1 MVEHSDAWYDYKR
14 NDPNA
19 KNPFVDPKDRERAE
33 RIVSGMNKMNKM
45 NKKSVDTEKYLDF
58 VAGVTSPASSDYA
71 ELLKRL
77 SQLEVE
83 ADCDIPHLLTAAFGL
98 AAESGEFTEVVKKI
112 ILQGKPYN
120 EDNVFHMKREL
131 GDICWYIA
139 QACMALDT
147 TFDEIIEMNV
157 EKLKAR
163 YPGGEFDVHK
173 SENRKTGD
181 L

>member
-1 MVEHSDAWYDYKR
+1 MT
-14 NDPNA
+14 
-19 KNPFVDPKDRERAE
+19 
-33 RIVSGMNKMNKM
+33 
-45 NKKSVDTEKYLDF
+45 VDTEKYVDF
-58 VAGVTSPASSDYA
+58 VAGVTSPPSSNYA
-71 ELLKRL
+71 DLLRRINL
-77 SQLEVE
+77 LEIE
-83 ADCDIPHLLTAAFGL
+83 DDADVPRLLTAALGL
-98 AAESGEFTEVVKKI
+98 TAEAGEFTEVVKKI

-173 SENRKTGD
+173 SENRKVGD

>member
-1 MVEHSDAWYDYKR
+1 MT
-14 NDPNA
+14 
-19 KNPFVDPKDRERAE
+19 
-33 RIVSGMNKMNKM
+33 
-45 NKKSVDTEKYLDF
+45 VDTEKYLDF
-58 VAGVTSPASSDYA
+58 VTEVTSLPSTDLAA
-71 ELLKRL
+71 LLARITAL
-77 SQLEVE
+77 DVE
-83 ADCDIPHLLTAAFGL
+83 GDADIPRLLTAALGL
-98 AAESGEFTEVVKKI
+98 TAEAGEFTEVVKKI

-131 GDICWYIA
+131 GDICWYLA

-157 EKLKAR
+157 DKLKAR

-173 SENRKTGD
+173 SENRNEGD